1 MAGDQA
7 PLACQEEAKD
17 TMTAKQADWGS
28 DLAEAAVSLNG
39 RRIGLS
45 PTQPFV
51 FGRGDREGVVGLD
64 PCDMGI
70 SAVAGSIECELGLW
84 WVVNRSGKRP
94 LLLDDGSGGV
104 PLTLR
109 CGQRHAINVSLLQVL
124 VRGAIRTHALTVEL
138 PPSELACVKPE
149 KASSGTLM
157 FEVDVRDRD
166 RDVLVALAS
175 GYLRDFPFTELRPRT
190 YGEAAALLGSPW
202 TKTKVRRQIDRFKER
217 LARASLYFD
226 GPHANYDL
234 IDYLIGNGII
244 GPSDLSRLPD
254 RA

>member
-1 MAGDQA
+1 MSV
-7 PLACQEEAKD
+7 KR
-17 TMTAKQADWGS
+17 ADWGP
-28 DLAEAAVSLNG
+28 DLAVAAVSLDG

-45 PTQPFV
+45 PTEPFV
-51 FGRGDREGVVGLD
+51 FGRTDGPGIVGLD
-64 PCDMGI
+64 PGDMGI
-70 SAVAGSIECELGLW
+70 SAVAGSVECELGLW

-94 LLLDDGSGGV
+94 LLLDDGAGGV

-109 CGQRHAINVSLLQVL
+109 CGQRHAINVSPLRVL
-124 VRGAIRTHALTVEL
+124 VRGAIRTHPLTVEL
-138 PPSELACVKPE
+138 PPADLACVPPE

-157 FEVDVRDRD
+157 FDVEVRDRD

-202 TKTKVRRQIDRFKER
+202 TKTKVRRQVDRFKSR
-217 LARASLYFD
+217 LAKASLYFD

-234 IDYLIGNGII
+234 IDYLISNGII
-244 GPSDLSRLPD
+244 GPSDLRRLPD
-254 RA
+254 P

>member
-1 MAGDQA
+1 
-7 PLACQEEAKD
+7 
-17 TMTAKQADWGS
+17 MTLKQADWGR
-28 DLAEAAVSLNG
+28 DLAEAAVLLDG
-39 RRIGLS
+39 RRIVLPQGR
-45 PTQPFV
+45 PFV
-51 FGRGDREGVVGLD
+51 FGRADSDGVVGLD
-64 PCDMGI
+64 PGDMGI
-70 SAVAGSIECELGLW
+70 SAVAGSVECDLGLW

-94 LLLDDGSGGV
+94 LLLDDGAGGV
-104 PLTLR
+104 PVTLR
-109 CGQRHAINVSLLQVL
+109 CGQRHAINVLRLRIL
-124 VRGAIRTHALTVEL
+124 VRGAVRTHSLTVEL
-138 PPSELACVKPE
+138 PPAELACVPPE

-202 TKTKVRRQIDRFKER
+202 TKTKVRRQVDRFKER

-234 IDYLIGNGII
+234 IDYLISNGII
-244 GPSDLSRLPD
+244 GPSDLDRLPQGT
-254 RA
+254 